1 MLSFQSINT
10 ECFLCENGWI
20 LPLPAMYSFVLLGEG
35 EKDRECEWNTMNH
48 GKEIV
53 SQTLV
58 IQATALKEAR
68 AIHTEF

>member
-1 MLSFQSINT
+1 MKRVEYYHYRSCIVV
-10 ECFLCENGWI
+10 CFWVRERQT
-20 LPLPAMYSFVLLGEG
+20 
-35 EKDRECEWNTMNH
+35 DRDNKWNAMNH

-58 IQATALKEAR
+58 IQATALKEAS